1 MDTKKILI
9 VAAISAAV
17 TIAIDF
23 ILPIKVDST
32 TMTGT
37 RFASK
42 N

>member
-9 VAAISAAV
+9 TAAIAAAV
-17 TIAIDF
+17 VLAMDF
-23 ILPIKVDST
+23 ILPIKVDENFV
-32 TMTGT
+32 GT